1 MMTAS
6 DRIDPP
12 DDPPNDDPTTI
23 GFWQQQALH
32 FEAQFL
38 EYKAKDDIREKAA
51 AAALARELD
60 RGNPD
65 RDWQTVLSACCAVG
79 VNGKSDEKKVARWY
93 RLKKI
98 YGLKIDDRGHFVVC
112 VNDLRDFLNKTGRHR

>member
-1 MMTAS
+1 MTMTAA
-6 DRIDPP
+6 DRLDPP
-12 DDPPNDDPTTI
+12 HDDSNSKEY
-23 GFWQQQALH
+23 WQEQAQQ
-32 FEAQFL
+32 FEARFL
-38 EYKAKDDIREKAA
+38 QYKAKDDIRERAA

-65 RDWQTVLSACCAVG
+65 RDWQTVLTACCAVG
-79 VNGKSDEKKVARWY
+79 LNGKSDEKKVARWY

-112 VNDLRDFLNKTGRHR
+112 VNDLRDFLSKTGRHR